1 MSELRLAI
9 VGFGKIAHD
18 QHAPAIAATDG
29 VTLVAVAD
37 PNPVSVDVPQFRSL
51 EALLRDGPEI
61 DAVALATPPQIRRA
75 QATVALA
82 ARKHV
87 FMEKPP
93 ARAVTEIAPLIA
105 AARNA
110 GRTLFQSWHAR
121 FAPAVEPARRLLA
134 ERKIGRI
141 EINWKEDVRV
151 WHPGQDWIFEPG
163 GFGVFDPGINALSI
177 LTRILP
183 QPLFVTVASL
193 DVPANRAGPIAAE
206 LDISDSAG
214 LPIHASL
221 DFRETKYHAWEMRFE
236 TDKGAVVLSG
246 GGSRLVAGDEVV
258 VDEKKQSY
266 RLLYRRFVELVRN
279 GESDVDLTP
288 LQLVADAFML
298 GRRREVEAFTWHAS

>member
-1 MSELRLAI
+1 VSELRLAI

-18 QHAPAIAATDG
+18 QHVPAIAATDG

-37 PNPVSVDVPQFRSL
+37 PNPVTADVPHFRSL

-75 QATVALA
+75 QATIALA

-93 ARAVTEIAPLIA
+93 ARAVTEITPLLA
-105 AARNA
+105 AAREA

-121 FAPAVEPARRLLA
+121 FSPAVEPARRLLA
-134 ERKIGRI
+134 ERKIASVV
-141 EINWKEDVRV
+141 INWKEDVRV

-183 QPLFVTVASL
+183 QPLFVTAASL

-206 LDISDSAG
+206 LDLSDSAG
-214 LPIHASL
+214 LPIHASF
-221 DFRETKYHAWEMRFE
+221 DFRETSNHSWEVRFE
-236 TDKGAVVLSG
+236 TDQGPFVLSG
-246 GGSRLVAGDEVV
+246 GGSRLVAGDEVL

-266 RLLYRRFVELVRN
+266 LLLYRRFVELVAA
-279 GESDVDLTP
+279 GESDVDLAP

-298 GRRREVEAFTWHAS
+298 GRRREVEAFAWSAS